1 VIRDYF
7 TGGFDLGDLT
17 KGTKTNGDGPILPGD
32 DAQDFSDED
41 SLAED
46 EGDADNQ
53 FEEDIEALM
62 REGEVKPDD
71 DEDRMSV
78 DLFGPDM
85 SSQPS
90 GQQFGADNLIA
101 LLGPDPHEEHSFHWS
116 DEQHDGM
123 FDELS
128 PKDVREQQS
137 DEEMDDVQDM
147 DTQESPKETKISS
160 AELVKEW
167 FPQFS
172 TNQVLRFTELFGA
185 QKAELSRPPLPKLP
199 RGMQFIFS
207 SNFSLCP
214 CTT

>member
-1 VIRDYF
+1 M
-7 TGGFDLGDLT
+7 GDLAASN
-17 KGTKTNGDGPILPGD
+17 KTNGDGPILPGD

-46 EGDADNQ
+46 EGDAENQ
-53 FEEDIEALM
+53 FEEDIEALL

-71 DEDRMSV
+71 EEDRMSV

-101 LLGPDPHEEHSFHWS
+101 LFGRDTHEDNSFPWS
-116 DEQHDGM
+116 DEHHDGM

-128 PKDVREQQS
+128 PKDVRGQS
-137 DEEMDDVQDM
+137 DEEMEDVQEEDSEEIL
-147 DTQESPKETKISS
+147 QEAKRSA

-172 TNQVLRFTELFGA
+172 QNQVLRFTELFGA
-185 QKAELSRPPLPKLP
+185 QRAELSRPPLAKPP
-199 RGMQFIFS
+199 RGMIL
-207 SNFSLCP
+207 SLSILL
-214 CTT
+214 

>member
-7 TGGFDLGDLT
+7 TGGFDLGDLA
-17 KGTKTNGDGPILPGD
+17 KGSKGIGDGPILPGD

-46 EGDADNQ
+46 EGDAVNQ

-101 LLGPDPHEEHSFHWS
+101 LLGRDPHEEHSFHWS
-116 DEQHDGM
+116 DEHHDGI

-128 PKDVREQQS
+128 PKDVREQS
-137 DEEMDDVQDM
+137 YEEMDDVQE
-147 DTQESPKETKISS
+147 THRQESPQEAKISS

-172 TNQVLRFTELFGA
+172 TNQVLRFTELFGP
-185 QKAELSRPPLPKLP
+185 QKAELSRPPLPKPP
-199 RGMQFIFS
+199 RGMSVISS